1 MALFFYFSLY
11 SQNGT
16 YVNKFPVEW
25 NQTMAEDLKRFN
37 ELNQNLTVNCEF
49 NEVNIMHYKKWDIV
63 KKKVCVW
70 QLY

>member
-37 ELNQNLTVNCEF
+37 ELNQNLTVLCKL
-49 NEVNIMHYKKWDIV
+49 NEVNIYYCILYIMYYKKW
-63 KKKVCVW
+63 
-70 QLY
+70 LL